1 MKIKEILKNPDFKKI
16 AAVILILLIAD
27 AFFIIS
33 IKSLWTKNSNLAQE
47 VKDKTLKLKKDPDK
61 LNPENSLEPEIQKL
75 RLDLSSLEDT
85 FFSDGGDVLAYLNQ
99 FTKNSQIKFKGIS
112 PLEAIPLEIPGILPE
127 KGSQRPQKIQEKPGT
142 IRKKETK
149 GKKFQTDSPFK
160 PKPWENPALTQLP
173 VKITMECDYPQL
185 LQFLDMAENGPKL
198 IMISDIKIES
208 NPQDIWS
215 QNVELFL
222 KIPTMP
228 ERENKNE

>member
-47 VKDKTLKLKKDPDK
+47 VKDKTLKLKENPDK

-75 RLDLSSLEDT
+75 RLDLSSIEDK

-127 KGSQRPQKIQEKPGT
+127 KGSQQPQKIQEKPGM

-149 GKKFQTDSPFK
+149 GKKSQTDSPFK

-222 KIPTMP
+222 KIPAMP